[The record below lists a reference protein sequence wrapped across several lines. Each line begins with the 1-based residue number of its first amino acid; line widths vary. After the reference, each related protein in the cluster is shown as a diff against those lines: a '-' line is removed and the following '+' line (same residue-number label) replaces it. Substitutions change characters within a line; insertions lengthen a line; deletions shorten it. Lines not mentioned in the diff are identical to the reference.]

1 NREAGK
7 PYDLVL
13 LEWKMPYLDGLGTD
27 RLIRQRYGKHIPIL
41 FFTAYDWKEIEQ
53 EAMEVGVEHFL
64 PKPFFLY
71 SFKSAIDRIRGNKK
85 DDGKSLEASD
95 SVVDGLHVLV
105 VDDVEVNRMI
115 LVKILTSLGAACDTA
130 ENGQDAVDRFTAS
143 EPGGYDLILMD
154 VRMPVLNGHEAT
166 RAIRHSERSDAHDIA
181 IIAMTA
187 NAFVDDVR
195 DALDAGM
202 DAHVSKPIVLD
213 QLKETI
219 GGVLARKARE

>member
-1 NREAGK
+1 MMGSTRK
-7 PYDLVL
+7 TSDIS
-13 LEWKMPYLDGLGTD
+13 DGANVVD
-27 RLIRQRYGKHIPIL
+27 KKHI
-41 FFTAYDWKEIEQ
+41 
-53 EAMEVGVEHFL
+53 M
-64 PKPFFLY
+64 
-71 SFKSAIDRIRGNKK
+71 
-85 DDGKSLEASD
+85 
-95 SVVDGLHVLV
+95 V
-105 VDDVEVNRMI
+105 VDDIDVNRMI
-115 LVKILTSLGAACDTA
+115 LVKILSTMGAVCDTA
-130 ENGQDAVDRFTAS
+130 ENGQDAVDKFTVS

-166 RAIRHSERSDAHDIA
+166 RAIRNSERSDAQDVS

-219 GGVLARKARE
+219 HEVLARKVGEA